1 MIRAH
6 QLLRYGYRDDFRSL
20 HRVDSASIGFLRP
33 SGECR
38 NVSGENLYRGRVFW
52 LYRTQLRGRLGS
64 WGDW

>member
-6 QLLRYGYRDDFRSL
+6 QLLRYAYRDDFRSFIESIL
-20 HRVDSASIGFLRP
+20 HRLAFCDHRENAV
-33 SGECR
+33 

-64 WGDW
+64 